1 MSCPVCFG
9 ASDAPIAHA
18 SNAAILT
25 LVGFTA
31 VVLAGCAAF
40 FLRLVRRAG
49 LAPTPAPAEAPAGAA
64 ATGQERAA

>member
-25 LVGFTA
+25 LVGFTG

-40 FLRLVRRAG
+40 VLRLVRRAG
-49 LAPTPAPAEAPAGAA
+49 LSPSPAPAEATAGAPA
-64 ATGQERAA
+64 PDRERAA